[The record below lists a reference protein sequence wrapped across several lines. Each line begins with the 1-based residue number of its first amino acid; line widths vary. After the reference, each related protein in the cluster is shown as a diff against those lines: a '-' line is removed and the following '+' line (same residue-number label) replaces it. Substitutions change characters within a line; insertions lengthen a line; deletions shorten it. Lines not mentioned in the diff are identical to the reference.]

1 MKIKYSSSL
10 WIERKGLSGS
20 PQKVNW
26 RFEHRGNKCIIPFI
40 YRFSKG
46 IVFDVINILDE
57 KALND
62 FIDKY
67 EEVESSLTPLQ
78 RKCAEQEHPYRDL
91 SIKDI
96 WIDGKRVDGSRSSS
110 SIVDI
115 PWLDRNS
122 NETAVLRREYESVI
136 DDSESCGIQRFCIPY
151 PNVDFKVKRIM
162 QFFRLNRIGNIKF
175 DTMPVKEFSL
185 LNVRFK
191 LSDKEREKEFEFK
204 HPITGIIH
212 KLFFQNPEPAEV
224 PLGIR
229 KEHSIFV
236 VNANYEIEPPLPV
249 GDNLKFENSLKNT
262 EQRNGE
268 FGPESAS
275 AIGIIGGASG
285 PTAIGFGT
293 NINEEM
299 RKDGLKGL
307 PLHNCFSV
315 PSFKKEETWEFI
327 IEGIQLHISDGRE
340 YLFGG

>member
-26 RFEHRGNKCIIPFI
+26 RFEHRGNKCVIPFI
-40 YRFSKG
+40 YRFSNG
-46 IVFDVINILDE
+46 IVFDVINLLDE
-57 KALND
+57 KALHD

-115 PWLDRNS
+115 PWADRNS
-122 NETAVLRREYESVI
+122 NETAVLRKEYESVI
-136 DDSESCGIQRFCIPY
+136 DDSESYGIQRFCIPY
-151 PNVDFKVKRIM
+151 PNVDSKVKRIM
-162 QFFRLNRIGNIKF
+162 HFFRLNRIGNIKF
-175 DTMPVKEFSL
+175 DTMPVKEFSP
-185 LNVRFK
+185 LNIRFK
-191 LSDKEREKEFEFK
+191 LSDKEREKEVEFK
-204 HPITGIIH
+204 HPITGTIH
-212 KLFFQNPEPAEV
+212 KLFFKNPEPAEV

-249 GDNLKFENSLKNT
+249 GDNLKFENSLKNP
-262 EQRNGE
+262 ELKNGE

-275 AIGIIGGASG
+275 AMGIIGGASG
-285 PTAIGFGT
+285 PTAIGFST
-293 NINEEM
+293 NSNEEM
-299 RKDGLKGL
+299 RKYGVKGL
-307 PLHNCFSV
+307 PLHNCFSI
-315 PSFKKEETWEFI
+315 PSFRKEETWKFN